1 MLFPTEFSSF
11 FDTSHATQKKYVAKM
26 NIKFA
31 PRTDY
36 TNKENENLL
45 YLYITSQGQKKTISL
60 DLFVPL
66 QLWDKKKQRI
76 ATRNIS
82 PEHSDLNL
90 ILDNIQRKI
99 TEIKVIYRLNE
110 QPLTMERFIEEFKSN
125 FSRVDFIAFADE
137 ICNRED
143 GIVAKR
149 TNQKRRSV
157 IEKIKHYRSCVL
169 FSDLTIEWIEGY
181 KKFWMNSKVID
192 GKKVK
197 GNNLST
203 IGSDIKC
210 MKKWLKIAKNY
221 GIRINVNLDEIK
233 VYRTRSTREYLNK
246 EELKKIYEYYFSSF
260 ITPRYQLTLGYFLF
274 GCVTSLRISDIKQLK
289 REDIL
294 SDRRELKYK
303 VTKTKKHLLT
313 KLNESAVK
321 ITEHSDFL
329 FELWKSEQKINK
341 DLKDIMAMLG
351 IDKRITFHCSRHTFA
366 TNYLRL
372 DGNVQ
377 TLQKIL
383 GHSSI
388 NETMIYV
395 HIVDQ
400 EKEES
405 IYIMDQ
411 LFQ

>member
-1 MLFPTEFSSF
+1 MLFPTELSSF
-11 FDTSHATQKKYVAKM
+11 FDTSLATNKKYVAKM

-36 TNKENENLL
+36 KNKDNENLL
-45 YLYITSQGQKKTISL
+45 YLYITSQGKKKLISL

-66 QLWDKKKQRI
+66 QKWDKKTQRI
-76 ATRNIS
+76 ATKNIS
-82 PEHSDLNL
+82 PEHLDLNL
-90 ILDNIQRKI
+90 ILDNVFRKI
-99 TEIKVIYRLNE
+99 TEIKVIYRLND
-110 QPLTMERFIEEFKSN
+110 QPLTMDRFIEEFNSN
-125 FSRVDFIAFADE
+125 FSRVDFIAFANE

-143 GIVAKR
+143 DVVAKR

-157 IEKIKHYRSCVL
+157 IEKIKLYKNCVL
-169 FSDLTIEWIEGY
+169 FSDMTLEWIEGY
-181 KKFWMNSKVID
+181 KKFWMNKKVID
-192 GKKVK
+192 GKEMK

-210 MKKWLKIAKNY
+210 FKKWLKIARNY

-233 VYRTRSTREYLNK
+233 VYRTKSTREYLNR

-260 ITPRYQLTLGYFLF
+260 ITPKYQITLGYFLF

-294 SDRRELKYK
+294 SDKRELKYK
-303 VTKTKKHLLT
+303 VTKTKKNLLT

-321 ITEHSDFL
+321 ITEHSPYL

-341 DLKDIMAMLG
+341 DLKDIMTQLG
-351 IDKRITFHCSRHTFA
+351 IDKHITFHCSRHTFA

-372 DGNVQ
+372 EGNVQ

-411 LFQ
+411 LFN